1 MSKSLLNY
9 IIFPV
14 FIIFQFATCI
24 EREMTT
30 PIEPGSKDCFY
41 QYVKAGETLDI
52 EYQVI
57 DGGHGDLDISFELAE
72 PNGRIV
78 YADFKKSD
86 NIHRHRAPTDG
97 DYRFCFD
104 NTFSSFNKKTVFFE
118 IIIETEDGNQ
128 DNDDWNNN
136 DIFEG
141 LSPEEYYDMKV
152 EDIQNAIN
160 RVRTYLSKARQ
171 TQDILKSF
179 EARDR
184 NVAEENY
191 FRVNAWSIC
200 QILLMLGVGSIQ
212 VFMVRSLFETDS
224 KINTIWKKLSL

>member
-1 MSKSLLNY
+1 M
-9 IIFPV
+9 
-14 FIIFQFATCI
+14 
-24 EREMTT
+24 
-30 PIEPGSKDCFY
+30 
-41 QYVKAGETLDI
+41 
-52 EYQVI
+52 
-57 DGGHGDLDISFELAE
+57 AE
-72 PNGRIV
+72 PSGRIV

-86 NIHRHRAPTDG
+86 NIHRHKVPSDG

-118 IIIETEDGNQ
+118 IIIETEDGSH
-128 DNDDWNNN
+128 DNDDWNN

-152 EDIQNAIN
+152 RCDAFQKFEKKNSNVLPNIPQVEDIQNVIN

-224 KINTIWKKLSL
+224 KVNTIWKKLSL

>member
-72 PNGRIV
+72 PSGRIV

-86 NIHRHRAPTDG
+86 NIHRHRAPTEG

-118 IIIETEDGNQ
+118 IIIETEDGGQ
-128 DNDDWNNN
+128 DTDDWNN

-141 LSPEEYYDMKV
+141 LTPEEYYDMKV

-212 VFMVRSLFETDS
+212 VFMVRSLFETNS
-224 KINTIWKKLSL
+224 KVNTIWKKLSL